1 MIVTCMFSETTLDHR
16 VMQVRQAIG
25 DSGQAQ
31 RRMQTLR
38 GRGYRFVGAVEER
51 TAASAS
57 LLAPVLPQGSAT
69 VGAPAVLVGRTA
81 ELAQLHQ
88 WYTAAGQGQRQV
100 VFVTGEVGI
109 GKTTLVDAF
118 VTAIRGHDDIWV
130 GRGQC
135 SEHHGSGEAYRL
147 QGELLLRH
155 AIPDTAQAEAC
166 FQKALAIAR
175 HQQARSWE
183 LRVAMSLARLWQQ
196 QGKGAAAYQVLA
208 EVYSWFTEGFETAD
222 LQEAKA
228 LLAILARSAGYDLT
242 C

>member
-1 MIVTCMFSETTLDHR
+1 M
-16 VMQVRQAIG
+16 
-25 DSGQAQ
+25 
-31 RRMQTLR
+31 
-38 GRGYRFVGAVEER
+38 
-51 TAASAS
+51 
-57 LLAPVLPQGSAT
+57 
-69 VGAPAVLVGRTA
+69 
-81 ELAQLHQ
+81 
-88 WYTAAGQGQRQV
+88 

-135 SEHHGSGEAYRL
+135 IEHHGSGEAYRL

-175 HQQARSWE
+175 HEQARSWE

-208 EVYSWFTEGFETAD
+208 EVYSWFTEGFETAA
-222 LQEAKA
+222 LQEAKTHWPYSREA
-228 LLAILARSAGYDLT
+228 QAMISPANPISHAPHAMASEFDTTVTSGANTSRTVASLTHWLQARVARSHPLAWLRYHT
-242 C
+242 

>member
-1 MIVTCMFSETTLDHR
+1 MLYLFDDYTLDTQLYELRHAGVPCPLEPQVLAILLYRLQHRDRLITRQELLEHVWPERFISETTLDHR

-31 RRMQTLR
+31 RRMQTL
-38 GRGYRFVGAVEER
+38 
-51 TAASAS
+51 
-57 LLAPVLPQGSAT
+57 
-69 VGAPAVLVGRTA
+69 
-81 ELAQLHQ
+81 Q

-135 SEHHGSGEAYRL
+135 IEHHGSGEAYRL

-155 AIPDTAQAEAC
+155 AIPVQPRP
-166 FQKALAIAR
+166 KPVSRRYWL
-175 HQQARSWE
+175 
-183 LRVAMSLARLWQQ
+183 
-196 QGKGAAAYQVLA
+196 
-208 EVYSWFTEGFETAD
+208 
-222 LQEAKA
+222 
-228 LLAILARSAGYDLT
+228 LLAASRPDPGSCGWP
-242 C
+242 